1 MVIKITKGI
10 SRKEAYVILEVTMIE
25 GALVL
30 EGGSLRCLFTAGVLD
45 VLMEHGIELSYVNG
59 VSAGSMCGLNYVSKQ
74 IGRTKDI
81 NLNYVNDK
89 RYLGVH
95 NLFRHGGIFNFDFLF
110 GDITDHLHPFHKEE
124 FLNSKQRF
132 TAIATNCESGEAEF
146 FEKNS
151 NTDGKCEEIFLAAR
165 ASSSMPMLSKMVKIH
180 ENYYLDGGIALP
192 IAYQK
197 ALEEGYQKVVVVLTR
212 EEGYQKSPEKRSLF
226 HAYEKLYSKYPKLL
240 EKLHQIP
247 QHYNKMQ
254 KEMEQLERKGR
265 IFIIRPRHPITIK
278 RVEKDIDKLEEL
290 YQRGR
295 NRMEED
301 LDNLK
306 DYLNLK

>member
-1 MVIKITKGI
+1 
-10 SRKEAYVILEVTMIE
+10 MIE

-110 GDITDHLHPFHKEE
+110 SDITDHLHPFDKEE

-132 TAIATNCESGEAEF
+132 TAIATNCQSGEAEF
-146 FEKNS
+146 FEKDSCANGS
-151 NTDGKCEEIFLAAR
+151 CDEIFLATR
-165 ASSSMPMLSKMVKIH
+165 ASSSMPMLSKMVKIQ
-180 ENYYLDGGIALP
+180 EEYYLDGGIALP

-197 ALEEGYQKVVVVLTR
+197 ALEEGYQKVIVVLTR
-212 EEGYQKSPEKRSLF
+212 EAGYQKSPEKRSLF

-247 QHYNKMQ
+247 QHYNEMQ
-254 KEMEQLERKGR
+254 KEIEQLEKEGR
-265 IFIIRPRHPITIK
+265 IYVIRPQHPITIK
-278 RVEKDIDKLEEL
+278 RLEKDIDKLEEL
-290 YQRGR
+290 YKRGR

-301 LDNLK
+301 LDRLK
-306 DYLNLK
+306 DYLDMI

>member
-1 MVIKITKGI
+1 
-10 SRKEAYVILEVTMIE
+10 MIE

-81 NLNYVNDK
+81 NLNFVNDK

-110 GDITDHLHPFHKEE
+110 GDITDRLHPFHKEE

-132 TAIATNCESGEAEF
+132 TAIATNCGTGKAEF
-146 FEKNS
+146 FEKDDCTN
-151 NTDGKCEEIFLAAR
+151 GKCDAIFLAAR
-165 ASSSMPMLSKMVKIH
+165 ASSSMPMLSKMVKIQQ
-180 ENYYLDGGIALP
+180 NYYLDGGIALP
-192 IAYQK
+192 VAYQK

-212 EEGYQKSPEKRSLF
+212 EQGYQKSPEKRSLF
-226 HAYEKLYSKYPKLL
+226 HAYERLYAKYPKLL
-240 EKLHQIP
+240 EKLHHIP
-247 QHYNKMQ
+247 QHYNEMQ
-254 KEMEQLERKGR
+254 KEMEQLEKDGR
-265 IFIIRPRHPITIK
+265 IYVIRPKYPVMISRI
-278 RVEKDIDKLEEL
+278 EKDLDKLEEL
-290 YQRGR
+290 YKRGR
-295 NRMEED
+295 KRMEEE
-301 LDNLK
+301 LDSLRK
-306 DYLNLK
+306 YLEID